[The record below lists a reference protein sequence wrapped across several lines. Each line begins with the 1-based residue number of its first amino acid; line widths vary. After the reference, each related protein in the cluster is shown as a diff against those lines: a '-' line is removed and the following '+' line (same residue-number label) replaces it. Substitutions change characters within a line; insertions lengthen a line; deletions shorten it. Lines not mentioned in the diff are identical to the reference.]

1 MKKKVMISAI
11 VLIVFIL
18 MLVGYWGLQVVLHP
32 MHQIY
37 TDTRQLAS
45 KENVYNLYV
54 QEQSIEDT
62 TYEAKLELEG
72 MGIIWKYNA
81 MSDEAMDVRYLLKAM
96 QGKVKLILVKG
107 NGQIQTIAEEK
118 GKTNSETTQVIRIT
132 MAKGENFI
140 KVVAGDYA
148 KIEVKLEVPKGDF
161 RKLGV

>member
-11 VLIVFIL
+11 VLIVIIL

-37 TDTRQLAS
+37 TDLRQLAS

-72 MGIIWKYNA
+72 MGMIWKYNA
-81 MSDEAMDVRYLLKAM
+81 MSDESMDVRYLLKAM

-107 NGQIQTIAEEK
+107 NGQIQTIVEEK
-118 GKTNSETTQVIRIT
+118 GKTNLETTQVIRIT
-132 MAKGENFI
+132 LAKGENFI
-140 KVVAGDYA
+140 KVVASDHA
-148 KIEVKLEVPKGDF
+148 QIEVKLEAPKGDF

>member
-11 VLIVFIL
+11 VLIVIIL

-37 TDTRQLAS
+37 TDMRQLTS

-81 MSDEAMDVRYLLKAM
+81 MSDESMDVRYLLKAM

-107 NGQIQTIAEEK
+107 NGQIQTIVEEK
-118 GKTNSETTQVIRIT
+118 GKTNLETTQVIRIT
-132 MAKGENFI
+132 LAKGENFI
-140 KVVAGDYA
+140 KVVASDHA
-148 KIEVKLEVPKGDF
+148 QIEVKLEAPKGDF

>member
-11 VLIVFIL
+11 VLIVIIL

-62 TYEAKLELEG
+62 TYEL
-72 MGIIWKYNA
+72 
-81 MSDEAMDVRYLLKAM
+81 S
-96 QGKVKLILVKG
+96 LIH
-107 NGQIQTIAEEK
+107 I
-118 GKTNSETTQVIRIT
+118 
-132 MAKGENFI
+132 
-140 KVVAGDYA
+140 
-148 KIEVKLEVPKGDF
+148 
-161 RKLGV
+161 